1 MYELIQMYVSFM
13 ERWVD
18 DMVINY
24 SDQEVIKGQ
33 KSILFIFTIRGIYR
47 INKHF
52 ILWTIKWD
60 ITIRRKKYCKK
71 IKEWLY
77 GKSTKYDN

>member
-52 ILWTIKWD
+52 IL
-60 ITIRRKKYCKK
+60 
-71 IKEWLY
+71 
-77 GKSTKYDN
+77 